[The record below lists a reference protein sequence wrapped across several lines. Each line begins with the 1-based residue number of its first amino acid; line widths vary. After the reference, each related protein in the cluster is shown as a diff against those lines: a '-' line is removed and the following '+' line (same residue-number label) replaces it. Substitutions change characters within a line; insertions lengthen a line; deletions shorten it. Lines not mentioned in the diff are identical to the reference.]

1 MTNFILIGLTLFIF
15 IIFLIFMIFI
25 IFETNEE
32 MREREKS
39 IE

>member
-1 MTNFILIGLTLFIF
+1 MINFILIGLTLFIF

>member
-15 IIFLIFMIFI
+15 IIFI

>member
-1 MTNFILIGLTLFIF
+1 MINFILIGLTLFIF

-32 MREREKS
+32 MIKEKS
-39 IE
+39 L